1 MNEASGYV
9 AVAGVAFLTGLIAE
23 SAGLRPAPFFL
34 GIAIVGLGLGA
45 SVLLVRETRGH
56 ALREADAA
64 AGTTSSEADPHWL
77 RIAWRSTISDRSL
90 SAASQAGLVNNL
102 NDAMAW
108 GLLPIVQAAAGLSI
122 AQIGLLAGVYP
133 ATWGIAQIGTGA
145 LSDRIGRKRLIVA
158 GMLLQALAIASI
170 AISSAFGPWLIG
182 ALALGLGTAM
192 VYPTLIAVVADIAE
206 PRRRG
211 AVTGVYRFWRDLG
224 FAVGA
229 VLVGLLAEQ
238 IRCPGGHPGGRRLD
252 GGLGSDRRGSDAGD
266 ASAR

>member
-1 MNEASGYV
+1 ML
-9 AVAGVAFLTGLIAE
+9 F
-23 SAGLRPAPFFL
+23 
-34 GIAIVGLGLGA
+34 
-45 SVLLVRETRGH
+45 VRETRGH

-64 AGTTSSEADPHWL
+64 SGTAPSEPTRTGSGSPGAAP
-77 RIAWRSTISDRSL
+77 ISDRSL

-122 AQIGLLAGVYP
+122 AQIGLLAGAYP

-170 AISSAFGPWLIG
+170 ATSSGFGPWLVG

-192 VYPTLIAVVADIAE
+192 VYPTLIAVVADVAE

-229 VLVGLLAEQ
+229 VLVGLLADRFDARAAILAVAALTAISGVIVAVRMRETRPDALTRPRRDSARVAIGQ
-238 IRCPGGHPGGRRLD
+238 DGCPCRRPVGRRLPRAR
-252 GGLGSDRRGSDAGD
+252 SRPEHRRTS
-266 ASAR
+266 R